1 MKAVLKEITMSKFS
15 KLFAIFAILFLL
27 MGVTGCVFVTG
38 PGTDTTAPSNVK
50 NVSHTLSDNTDPNKV
65 NVKFTWTNPSDFDYA
80 KVEVWWDGYTAEP
93 QFTANYP
100 DHEYT
105 LRGLTKGRS
114 YKFTFYCIDN
124 TGNKNSGFDYT
135 VTVPGASTPT
145 TTIAEI
151 STAAQLKSFFTNTTA
166 AGKLT
171 ADITIT
177 EQLKLGPGTAKTLD
191 LNGKKITCTQ
201 VGSYETSVVYVS
213 SGDLTIKDSTK
224 TATSAG
230 NGAII
235 SDAEDAVPVYVAKAT
250 NSTVGG
256 KLTVN
261 GGKILTNRDDI
272 DTAVYIGNN
281 CTVEITDGEFK
292 AIDEDGVV
300 IGDAIKISG
309 TADIKG
315 GIFWGINAIHVY
327 SGGTVTRI
335 SGVRTDASVAAIYNM
350 GTINSI
356 SGENLL
362 ASGGSTDT
370 TVYALYNGHNAVITS
385 ITGGQ
390 FSATGNNTNGS
401 TYALYNA
408 GTVTLYGGTFTVD
421 GVGYLNPLWTS
432 STGTT
437 TNVNNAAT
445 FTNASTNQ

>member
-1 MKAVLKEITMSKFS
+1 MNKFS

-27 MGVTGCVFVTG
+27 MGVTGCVVNVG
-38 PGTDTTAPSNVK
+38 PDTTPPSNVK
-50 NVSHTLSDNTDPNKV
+50 TVSHEFSQNANDTNKADI
-65 NVKFTWTNPSDFDYA
+65 KFTWTNPSEIDYA
-80 KVEVWWDGYTAEP
+80 KVEIWCNNILQV
-93 QFTANYP
+93 TANYP
-100 DHEYT
+100 DTYYT
-105 LRGLTKGRS
+105 IRSLTKGRS
-114 YKFTFYCIDN
+114 YTFVFKSKDY
-124 TGNKNSGFDYT
+124 TGNTSSGLEYT
-135 VTVPGASTPT
+135 VTVPTTFTPTPTPTPTPT

-201 VGSYETSVVYVS
+201 IGSYEISVIYVS

-235 SDAEDAVPVYVAKAT
+235 SDAANAIPVYVTKAI

-261 GGKILTNRDDI
+261 GGKILTNRDGI
-272 DTAVYIGNN
+272 SAAVYIGDN
-281 CTVEITDGEFK
+281 CTAEITDGEFK
-292 AIDEDGVV
+292 AIYEDGVV
-300 IGDAIKISG
+300 IGDAIRICG

-315 GIFWGINAIHVY
+315 GTFWGIKAIHVY
-327 SGGTVTRI
+327 SGGRVTRI

-350 GTINSI
+350 GTIDSI

-362 ASGGSTDT
+362 ASGGSDDEY
-370 TVYALYNGHNAVITS
+370 VYALYNGINAVITS

-390 FSATGNNTNGS
+390 FSATGNNTNGR
-401 TYALYNA
+401 TYAFYNA
-408 GTVTLYGGTFTVD
+408 GTVTLYGGTFTVS
-421 GVGYLNPLWTS
+421 GVGTLRANWT
-432 STGTT
+432 TGTT
-437 TNVNNAAT
+437 NNVNNAAT
-445 FTNASTNQ
+445 FTNANTN